1 MNKSLKRLQIE
12 LANYGKTTITIGEE
26 TYFEIDKGGIYL
38 RLIDEDNL
46 YEWNAL
52 IVGPKDTPYEGGFYM
67 FKIKV
72 LPEYPFVPPYV
83 EFLTT
88 DGKIRFNPNL
98 YQSGKV
104 CLSILG
110 TWTGPSWCSTMN
122 LDTVCQYLRYIL
134 NEQPLANEP
143 GYDIKLHKKDFE
155 QYNRII
161 EWRNMDYAI
170 HTLIT
175 TNKFPKFTPVMK
187 QLFKDNYDNYQKM
200 FEKLEEHNDKTF
212 SLGYQTQ
219 SATPKYNDL
228 KKKYEKLYKS
238 L

>member
-12 LANYGKTTITIGEE
+12 TANYSKNTVTIGEE

-38 RLIDEDNL
+38 RLINEDNL

-52 IVGPKDTPYEGGFYM
+52 VVGPKDTPYEGGFYM

-72 LPEYPFVPPYV
+72 NQEYPFVPPHV
-83 EFLTT
+83 DFLTT
-88 DGKIRFNPNL
+88 DGQIRFNPNL
-98 YQSGKV
+98 YQNGKV

-143 GYDIKLHKKDFE
+143 GYSISTHQKEFE
-155 QYNRII
+155 NYNRII
-161 EWRNMDYAI
+161 EWRNMDYAV

-175 TNKFPKFTPVMK
+175 ANKFPTFTPLMK
-187 QLFKDNYDNYQKM
+187 QLFKENYENYQKM
-200 FEKLEEHNDKTF
+200 FDKLSQYNDKQYAL
-212 SLGYQTQ
+212 SYQSQ
-219 SATPKYNDL
+219 SAIPKYNDL
-228 KKKYEKLYKS
+228 KKKYAALYKTV
-238 L
+238 